1 MVSVLVL
8 PAFADA
14 EVDQNDFGAFDAV
27 AVARAQ
33 QNIVWLQVSVDVALV
48 VQVFESVQELHPDLH
63 SRLYAE
69 TFVLGA
75 AEHGLQTGSILL
87 HDDVLQVVLGVAV
100 ADHDRNAGDLVVL

>member
-48 VQVFESVQELHPDLH
+48 VQVFESV
-63 SRLYAE
+63 
-69 TFVLGA
+69 
-75 AEHGLQTGSILL
+75 
-87 HDDVLQVVLGVAV
+87 
-100 ADHDRNAGDLVVL
+100 